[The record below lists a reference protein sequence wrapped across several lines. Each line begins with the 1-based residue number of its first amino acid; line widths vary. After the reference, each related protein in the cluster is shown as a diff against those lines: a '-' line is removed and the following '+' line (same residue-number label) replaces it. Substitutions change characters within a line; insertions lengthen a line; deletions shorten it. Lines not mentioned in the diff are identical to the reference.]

1 MARALLVLAAA
12 LLAVPG
18 AFIVAKG
25 IAALR
30 RRRIYV
36 QGRDVE
42 GARARTA
49 GAMLVVYGLAMIAI
63 GAVIVALVA
72 TRR

>member
-1 MARALLVLAAA
+1 MARALLALAAL

-18 AFIVAKG
+18 AFVVAKG

-30 RRRIYV
+30 RQRV
-36 QGRDVE
+36 VVHGREVG

-49 GAMLVVYGLAMIAI
+49 GAMLVVYGLVMIAL
-63 GAVIVALVA
+63 GAALVA
-72 TRR
+72 VAAARP